1 MTRPWNDLD
10 VPSEILNSAYYSS
23 SNAVDTS
30 WFTASDTV
38 DRLFSGESW
47 HIANVILFCQLFISH
62 AVHFVG
68 QLITN
73 TDECL

>member
-1 MTRPWNDLD
+1 MAHCGLQPVMLLTGCSLVNH
-10 VPSEILNSAYYSS
+10 
-23 SNAVDTS
+23 DTL
-30 WFTASDTV
+30 WFTASDAV

-47 HIANVILFCQLFISH
+47 HIANVILSRQLYVSH